1 MSKSLPKNLPRAEI
15 LAAAKRYQAFHNSR
29 AHDVTVEKLPEA
41 AFLLGR
47 LQAVTYSV
55 IENGKEVIYHHEFDA
70 PPGLAI
76 SYDGAQ
82 AFILAGGWTFTK
94 RGFEG

>member
-1 MSKSLPKNLPRAEI
+1 MKKPIPKAEI
-15 LAAAKRYQAFHNSR
+15 LAAARRFAAFHNR
-29 AHDVTVEKLPEA
+29 KAANVTVEKMAEA
-41 AFLLGR
+41 GFLLGN

-55 IENGKEVIYHHEFDA
+55 IENGKEVVYHHEFEE

-76 SYDGAQ
+76 SHDGSQ

>member
-1 MSKSLPKNLPRAEI
+1 MKEPLPKAEI
-15 LAAAKRYQAFHNSR
+15 LAAARRFAAFHNR
-29 AHDVTVEKLPEA
+29 KAHSVTAEKLA
-41 AFLLGR
+41 SVGFLLGN

>member
-1 MSKSLPKNLPRAEI
+1 MKKPPPKAEI
-15 LAAAKRYQAFHNSR
+15 LAAARRFAAFHNRS
-29 AHDVTVEKLPEA
+29 AANVTVEKLAEA
-41 AFLLGR
+41 GFLLGN

-55 IENGKEVIYHHEFDA
+55 IENGKEVVYHHEFEA

-76 SYDGAQ
+76 SHDGAQ